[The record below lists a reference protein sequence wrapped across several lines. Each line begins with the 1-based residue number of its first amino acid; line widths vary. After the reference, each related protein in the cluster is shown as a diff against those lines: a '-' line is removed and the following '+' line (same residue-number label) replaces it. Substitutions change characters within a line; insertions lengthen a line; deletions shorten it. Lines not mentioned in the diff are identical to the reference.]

1 MKKHE
6 LMTNL
11 RRELQGLAQQR
22 RAAGADPDMCAA
34 RAMLQLFQAA
44 RMAATHADLLAAPE
58 SAVAARFFLNDLYG
72 SKDVMQRDAD
82 VERVL
87 PTMERMLP
95 LPALAAIAEAI
106 ELEALSET
114 LDAALAARLGARFD
128 EHAYAAAYR
137 AAGARADRERQ
148 LRHVESVGNSLY
160 SLVRVPLLGATL
172 AMMRGP
178 ARLAGLSE
186 LQSFLERG
194 FGAFKAMKR
203 PQDFVAAVVARERRI
218 LDNLYCGRA
227 APFAL

>member
-6 LMTNL
+6 LMTKL

-22 RAAGADPDMCAA
+22 HAARTDPDMWAA
-34 RAMLQLFQAA
+34 RAALQQFQAA
-44 RMAATHADLLAAPE
+44 RMAATHADLLGVPE
-58 SAVAARFFLNDLYG
+58 SAAAARFFLNDLYG
-72 SKDVMQRDAD
+72 SKNVTQRDAD

-106 ELEALSET
+106 ELDALSET
-114 LDAALAARLGARFD
+114 LDAALAARLGVRFD

-148 LRHVESVGNSLY
+148 LRHVESVGNSLC
-160 SLVRVPLLGATL
+160 SLVRVPLLGTTL

-194 FGAFKAMKR
+194 FGAFKTMER
-203 PQDFVAAVVARERRI
+203 PQDFVATVVARERRI
-218 LDNLYCGRA
+218 LDNLYGARA